1 MIGLGVLFWM
11 LVALF
16 AIMGFLRGWAKELMV
31 TVAAVLALFIISVLE
46 GFIPFI
52 RDVLVPAKTQPIF
65 WMRIGILGALV
76 FFGYQTP
83 NIQKLATN
91 NRFAREKLQDI
102 LLGTLLGAINGYLL
116 WGTIWYYLI
125 DIGYFPPVIT
135 PPADGSTAAQ
145 ALAQIQ
151 PFLPPVLLGRPVIY
165 FAAALVFA
173 FVIVVMV

>member
-1 MIGLGVLFWM
+1 MIGLGVLFWL

-16 AIMGFLRGWAKELMV
+16 ATMGFLRGWAKELMV
-31 TVAAVLALFIISVLE
+31 TVAAILAIFVINVLE
-46 GFIPFI
+46 GFVPFI
-52 RDVLVPAKTQPIF
+52 SSLVAAKTLPIF

-102 LLGTLLGAINGYLL
+102 LLGTLLGAINGYLI
-116 WGTIWYYLI
+116 WGSIWFYLVE
-125 DIGYFPPVIT
+125 IGYFPPIIT
-135 PPADGSTAAQ
+135 APADGSIAAQ

-151 PFLPPVLLGRPVIY
+151 PFLPPVWLGRPVIY